1 MITIY
6 KTDTFKDAAKY
17 VTDVVKRVD
26 KTNLSVMHTVLVPD
40 RASMEAERALL
51 SAVGGS
57 FNAQVRTFR
66 RLCADI
72 LPHTEYLSKA
82 AGVMALSGIVADNV
96 DKLTDVQADNI
107 ADTMREYI
115 TLGKA
120 RKLFID
126 NV

>member
-72 LPHTEYLSKA
+72 LPHTEYLSNC
-82 AGVMALSGIVADNV
+82 L
-96 DKLTDVQADNI
+96 
-107 ADTMREYI
+107 
-115 TLGKA
+115 
-120 RKLFID
+120 
-126 NV
+126 